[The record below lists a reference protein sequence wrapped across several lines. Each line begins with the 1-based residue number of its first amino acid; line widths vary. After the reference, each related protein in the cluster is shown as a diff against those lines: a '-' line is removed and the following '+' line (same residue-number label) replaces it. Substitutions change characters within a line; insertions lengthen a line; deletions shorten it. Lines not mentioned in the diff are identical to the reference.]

1 VKAVIFDYFGTLT
14 VATEASTRRAGAER
28 VAVALGVD
36 PSQFFQTIT
45 STFTERS
52 TGRAGDMRQTMAWV
66 AERCGGQPSAAQLDA
81 ACAVR
86 RTVEATYARKTRP
99 DAAATLRLLRERG
112 LRIGVIS
119 DCTHELPELW
129 SDLAVAPWVD
139 ATVFSVVVGERKPHP
154 SLYRSVCAQLGVPLD
169 EVVYV
174 GDGGSNELT
183 GARSLGIPAVRLVAD
198 DGIAALV
205 YDPESEWTGP
215 VISRLSE
222 LTTRSLAAVFGLP
235 GGGET
240 QPLDP
245 EPTTGSPGGDH
256 SGHIEQV
263 GPLM

>member
-1 VKAVIFDYFGTLT
+1 VNVRAVLFDYFGTLT
-14 VATEASTRRAGAER
+14 VATEASTRREGAGR
-28 VAVALGVD
+28 VAGALGVD
-36 PSQFFQTIT
+36 PSQHFDVIT

-66 AERCGGQPSAAQLDA
+66 AERCGGRPSEAQLDA

-86 RTVEATYARKTRP
+86 RGVEATYARKTRD
-99 DAAATLRLLRERG
+99 DAVTTLRRLRDRG

-119 DCTHELPELW
+119 DCTHELPEAW
-129 SDLAVAPWVD
+129 PDLPVAPWVD
-139 ATVFSVVVGERKPHP
+139 ATVFSVVLGERKPHP
-154 SLYRSVCAQLGVPLD
+154 SLYLSVCAQLGVPAH

-198 DGIAALV
+198 DGRAALV

-222 LTTRSLAAVFGLP
+222 LVTRPLDSVFGLVEGVGSDDP
-235 GGGET
+235 GESEGT
-240 QPLDP
+240 NP
-245 EPTTGSPGGDH
+245 SPG
-256 SGHIEQV
+256 
-263 GPLM
+263 